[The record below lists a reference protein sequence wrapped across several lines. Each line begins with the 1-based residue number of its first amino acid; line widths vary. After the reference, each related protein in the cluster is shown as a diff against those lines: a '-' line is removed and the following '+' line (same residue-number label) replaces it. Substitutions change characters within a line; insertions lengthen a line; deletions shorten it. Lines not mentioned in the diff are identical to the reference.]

1 MFTTAEIIELAIRI
15 EKNGE
20 KTYRKAQEKVS
31 DLSLVS
37 MLQRLADEEAEH
49 AQWFTELK
57 ESTKGIKNAPELD
70 AMGESI
76 LKSVLGD
83 QAFSIT
89 DADFSRL
96 EDCRELLETSIEFE
110 EDTILFYELI
120 GSFMGDENS
129 LQGLQQIIEEEKR
142 HVRKLKKSLEEADE
156 R

>member
-1 MFTTAEIIELAIRI
+1 MFTTSEIIELAIRI

-31 DLSLVS
+31 NLSLAS
-37 MLQRLADEEAEH
+37 MLQWLADEEVEH
-49 AQWFTELK
+49 AKWFADLK
-57 ESTKGIKNAPELD
+57 ENSKGIKSAPELD
-70 AMGESI
+70 AMGRTI

-96 EDCRELLETSIEFE
+96 EDRKELLETSIEFE

-120 GSFMGDENS
+120 GSFMGDEDS
-129 LQGLQQIIEEEKR
+129 LQGLQKIIEEENL
-142 HVRKLKKSLEEADE
+142 HVRKLKESLEEANE